1 MTKSSKFLSYVNYRM
16 KATMVDGR
24 VLIGKFMAFDRHMN
38 IVMAD
43 TDEYR
48 FVILLLCLSLPFPR
62 KLKPKNGKERE
73 EKRTVGFVIV
83 RGDTIVSLSVFGP
96 PPNDSAKARVNPAGM
111 LVTIRKRFWIVT
123 LCWFLLEQDWPLF
136 SCCGTPWSGSSRW
149 SWSSPCR
156 YCCSG
161 SSGMSGYVIHSQ
173 FLFSLSAT
181 FLSFQGLTG
190 AAPGVGAP
198 AAAAMMPQG

>member
-1 MTKSSKFLSYVNYRM
+1 MAMTKSSKFLSYVNYRM

-43 TDEYR
+43 TDEY
-48 FVILLLCLSLPFPR
+48 R

-96 PPNDSAKARVNPAGM
+96 PPNDSAKARVNPAAVAVLPGQGRPAGRG
-111 LVTIRKRFWIVT
+111 L
-123 LCWFLLEQDWPLF
+123 P
-136 SCCGTPWSGSSRW
+136 PA
-149 SWSSPCR
+149 
-156 YCCSG
+156 
-161 SSGMSGYVIHSQ
+161 
-173 FLFSLSAT
+173 AT
-181 FLSFQGLTG
+181 AAQAPQGLTG

-198 AAAAMMPQG
+198 AAAAMMPQGRGMPMGMPQMPQMPQMPPRM